1 MGDEGD
7 AGALFGDEGE
17 AGALFGA
24 AKGGGGEMK
33 DGSWQHCN
41 IRSVKPRLDTESVC
55 PSKILVR
62 TPQSALP
69 SGQTLSTPQDEMSA
83 CSGMPGPGK
92 VEPSLQRKSTFKPPA
107 GSLFATDGGLL
118 HFDQEGG
125 IMRGATQIKRG
136 FIKTRGAEDNY
147 ERNSAP
153 ADGTSRAT
161 RRGRHSSG
169 QGLRLWDFQLSN
181 RLILLTRLLPSRG

>member
-1 MGDEGD
+1 
-7 AGALFGDEGE
+7 
-17 AGALFGA
+17 
-24 AKGGGGEMK
+24 MK

-92 VEPSLQRKSTFKPPA
+92 VEPSLQRRSTFKPPA

-118 HFDQEGG
+118 H
-125 IMRGATQIKRG
+125 TLIKN
-136 FIKTRGAEDNY
+136 I
-147 ERNSAP
+147 ERSHANKERSHKKKR
-153 ADGTSRAT
+153 S
-161 RRGRHSSG
+161 RGR
-169 QGLRLWDFQLSN
+169 L
-181 RLILLTRLLPSRG
+181 

>member
-7 AGALFGDEGE
+7 

-62 TPQSALP
+62 TPHSALP

-136 FIKTRGAEDNY
+136 VIKTRGAEDNY
-147 ERNSAP
+147 ERHLQIAP
-153 ADGTSRAT
+153 VGQPGGVGTPAGKVSVC
-161 RRGRHSSG
+161 GISS
-169 QGLRLWDFQLSN
+169 
-181 RLILLTRLLPSRG
+181 

>member
-1 MGDEGD
+1 
-7 AGALFGDEGE
+7 
-17 AGALFGA
+17 
-24 AKGGGGEMK
+24 MK

-92 VEPSLQRKSTFKPPA
+92 VEPSLQRRSTFKPPA

-118 HFDQEGG
+118 H
-125 IMRGATQIKRG
+125 TLIK
-136 FIKTRGAEDNY
+136 KAE
-147 ERNSAP
+147 
-153 ADGTSRAT
+153 
-161 RRGRHSSG
+161 
-169 QGLRLWDFQLSN
+169 
-181 RLILLTRLLPSRG
+181 

>member
-1 MGDEGD
+1 MGDEGDAGVLFGDEGD
-7 AGALFGDEGE
+7 AGALFGDEGD

-33 DGSWQHCN
+33 DGRWQHCN

-107 GSLFATDGGLL
+107 GSLFATDGGLW
-118 HFDQEGG
+118 HFDREGG

-136 FIKTRGAEDNY
+136 VIKR
-147 ERNSAP
+147 S
-153 ADGTSRAT
+153 
-161 RRGRHSSG
+161 RGR
-169 QGLRLWDFQLSN
+169 L
-181 RLILLTRLLPSRG
+181 

>member
-1 MGDEGD
+1 LGDEGD
-7 AGALFGDEGE
+7 AGALLGDEGDAGVLFGDEGD

-33 DGSWQHCN
+33 DGRWQHCN

-107 GSLFATDGGLL
+107 GSLFATDGGL
-118 HFDQEGG
+118 QMAPVGQPGG
-125 IMRGATQIKRG
+125 VGTPAGKVSVVSRMK
-136 FIKTRGAEDNY
+136 NS
-147 ERNSAP
+147 ER
-153 ADGTSRAT
+153 SRAPE
-161 RRGRHSSG
+161 RKADLG
-169 QGLRLWDFQLSN
+169 QDCTLDQ
-181 RLILLTRLLPSRG
+181 P